1 MTPNQIEAETPG
13 DLMVM
18 LEGVDWASDRAFE
31 RAIFVRTDSP
41 RDLLDRGIYP
51 RFRAGEQGEATD
63 EDYERRIEE
72 LKAERRKT
80 FG

>member
-1 MTPNQIEAETPG
+1 MTPNQIEAEAPG
-13 DLMVM
+13 DLFVM

-31 RAIFVRTDSP
+31 RAIFVRADSP

-51 RFRAGEQGEATD
+51 RFRPAPDREASD